1 MATQKKK
8 DEQPKYDFAVGDV
21 VESPK
26 FGPLDH
32 GFSGEVEKVY
42 NNSLLV
48 SIDKF
53 DPADQSGVNELN
65 GRAIVRMSS
74 AKALSKVPRQPKEE
88 DEAADEEETQS
99 TAKKTP
105 AKKAAAKP
113 VKKTS
118 KKSSAKNP
126 STKKSTKKTDK

>member
-8 DEQPKYDFAVGDV
+8 DDQPNYDYAAGDV

-32 GFSGEVEKVY
+32 GFSGKVDNVY

-65 GRAIVRMSS
+65 GRAIVRMSK
-74 AKALSKVPRQPKEE
+74 AKALSKVPRQPK
-88 DEAADEEETQS
+88 DEAEDSGEEKTKSSSRKKS
-99 TAKKTP
+99 T
-105 AKKAAAKP
+105 
-113 VKKTS
+113 
-118 KKSSAKNP
+118 KKSSTKKT

>member
-8 DEQPKYDFAVGDV
+8 DDQPKYDFAAGDV

-32 GFSGEVEKVY
+32 GFSGKVDKVY

-65 GRAIVRMSS
+65 GRAIVRMSK
-74 AKALSKVPRQPKEE
+74 AKALSKVPRQPK
-88 DEAADEEETQS
+88 DEAEDTEEEKKKSSSRKKS
-99 TAKKTP
+99 TKKSST
-105 AKKAAAKP
+105 
-113 VKKTS
+113 
-118 KKSSAKNP
+118 KKSSA
-126 STKKSTKKTDK
+126 KKSTKKTDK

>member
-8 DEQPKYDFAVGDV
+8 DDQPKYDFAAGDV

-32 GFSGEVEKVY
+32 GFSGKVDNVY

-65 GRAIVRMSS
+65 GRAIVRMSK
-74 AKALSKVPRQPKEE
+74 AKALSKVPRQPK
-88 DEAADEEETQS
+88 DEAEDSREEKTKSSSRKKS
-99 TAKKTP
+99 T
-105 AKKAAAKP
+105 
-113 VKKTS
+113 
-118 KKSSAKNP
+118 KKSSTKKT

>member
-8 DEQPKYDFAVGDV
+8 DEQPKYDFAAGDV

-32 GFSGEVEKVY
+32 GFSGKVEKVY

-65 GRAIVRMSS
+65 GRAIVRMSK
-74 AKALSKVPRQPKEE
+74 AKALSKVPRQPK
-88 DEAADEEETQS
+88 DEAEDGAED
-99 TAKKTP
+99 AKKPSTK
-105 AKKAAAKP
+105 KKAAKKSST
-113 VKKTS
+113 KKTS
-118 KKSSAKNP
+118 KASS
-126 STKKSTKKTDK
+126 KKSAKKTDK

>member
-8 DEQPKYDFAVGDV
+8 DDQPKYDFAAGDV

-32 GFSGEVEKVY
+32 GFSGKVGNVY

-65 GRAIVRMSS
+65 GRAIVRMSK
-74 AKALSKVPRQPKEE
+74 AKALSKVPRQPK
-88 DEAADEEETQS
+88 DEAEDSGEEKTKSSSRKKS
-99 TAKKTP
+99 T
-105 AKKAAAKP
+105 
-113 VKKTS
+113 
-118 KKSSAKNP
+118 KKSSTKKT

>member
-8 DEQPKYDFAVGDV
+8 DDKPKYDFAAGDV

-32 GFSGEVEKVY
+32 GFSGKVEKVY
-42 NNSLLV
+42 NYSVLV

-65 GRAIVRMSS
+65 GRAIVRMST
-74 AKALSKVPRQPKEE
+74 AKTLSKVPRQPK
-88 DEAADEEETQS
+88 ADGDATENGGKKS
-99 TAKKTP
+99 TAR
-105 AKKAAAKP
+105 
-113 VKKTS
+113 
-118 KKSSAKNP
+118 KKSSKQSSGKKA

>member
-8 DEQPKYDFAVGDV
+8 DDQPKYDFAAGDV
-21 VESPK
+21 VESTK

-32 GFSGEVEKVY
+32 GFSGKVEKVY
-42 NNSLLV
+42 NNSMLV

-74 AKALSKVPRQPKEE
+74 AKALSKVPRQPKE
-88 DEAADEEETQS
+88 DEEGSEEEANKPS
-99 TAKKTP
+99 SR
-105 AKKAAAKP
+105 KKAT
-113 VKKTS
+113 KKSTT
-118 KKSSAKNP
+118 KKSSAK
-126 STKKSTKKTDK
+126 KSAKKTDK

>member
-8 DEQPKYDFAVGDV
+8 DDQPKYDFAAGDV

-32 GFSGEVEKVY
+32 GFSGKVDKVY

-65 GRAIVRMSS
+65 GRAIVRMSN
-74 AKALSKVPRQPKEE
+74 AKALSRVPRQPK
-88 DEAADEEETQS
+88 DEAEDAEEEKKKSSSRKKS
-99 TAKKTP
+99 TKKCST
-105 AKKAAAKP
+105 
-113 VKKTS
+113 
-118 KKSSAKNP
+118 KKSSA
-126 STKKSTKKTDK
+126 KKSTKKTDK

>member
-8 DEQPKYDFAVGDV
+8 DDQPKYDFAAGDV

-32 GFSGEVEKVY
+32 GFSGKVDNVY

-53 DPADQSGVNELN
+53 NPADQSGVNELN
-65 GRAIVRMSS
+65 GRAIVRMSK
-74 AKALSKVPRQPKEE
+74 AKALSKVPRQPK
-88 DEAADEEETQS
+88 DEAEDSGEEKTKSSSRKKS
-99 TAKKTP
+99 T
-105 AKKAAAKP
+105 
-113 VKKTS
+113 
-118 KKSSAKNP
+118 KKSSTKKT